1 MSNVKTPAGKSFRA
15 SFYKISKGTDAKS
28 VVVSLAKACRV
39 LEVFDGQEPE
49 LNLSEIG
56 RLTNLDVGTV
66 HRLVRTLVGLGYLQQ
81 AESAKRYRLG
91 LKVIDLGFNS
101 ISRIHVQSLSRPI
114 LLSLVDSVVGAA
126 SIGVLDRS
134 NIVYIDRVQVG
145 LTSLGATRG
154 IGSRIPLYCSA
165 IGRAILAYLS
175 PERRDQILEAEER
188 VKLTPHTITSLRD
201 IRQRIGEVRELGY
214 AFSDQEMI
222 PGVRALAVPIL
233 DREGH
238 PLGSLSVAAQSFS
251 MPATKFVEYVAPKA
265 LGAARSLA
273 SSFQASGSITDAD

>member
-15 SFYKISKGTDAKS
+15 SFNKISKGTDAKS

-56 RLTNLDVGTV
+56 RLTTLDVGTV

-81 AESAKRYRLG
+81 AENAKRYRLG

-238 PLGSLSVAAQSFS
+238 PLGSLSVAAQSFP
-251 MPATKFVEYVAPKA
+251 MPATAFVEYVAPKA